1 MSGRTRRTGLLGLAD
16 IGQCHPI
23 SASEN
28 QRQDLEALQGSAA
41 RAKGTHEPFPVTWH
55 GGAASA
61 ESICRH
67 AEKRIHVKAEC
78 KHEHE

>member
-1 MSGRTRRTGLLGLAD
+1 MTRLHFKEIASPRTKLPRTTEPNTS

-23 SASEN
+23 SASEDL
-28 QRQDLEALQGSAA
+28 RQDLEALQGSAA
-41 RAKGTHEPFPVTWH
+41 CATGTHEPFPVTWH

-67 AEKRIHVKAEC
+67 AQNVSL
-78 KHEHE
+78 